1 MWRLEGGA
9 GLVVPLL
16 NVNLPTPP
24 ISPAPPHRHI
34 AASPPRRLAASPPAD
49 GKLDVLEI
57 KKRVTATKIHAMG
70 VHKSITALNVFEVG
84 DADDDK

>member
-1 MWRLEGGA
+1 MWRAVRGWWWVGA
-9 GLVVPLL
+9 
-16 NVNLPTPP
+16 TPQRELAN
-24 ISPAPPHRHI
+24 PAHLTRS
-34 AASPPRRLAASPPAD
+34 ATSPPRCLAASPPAD